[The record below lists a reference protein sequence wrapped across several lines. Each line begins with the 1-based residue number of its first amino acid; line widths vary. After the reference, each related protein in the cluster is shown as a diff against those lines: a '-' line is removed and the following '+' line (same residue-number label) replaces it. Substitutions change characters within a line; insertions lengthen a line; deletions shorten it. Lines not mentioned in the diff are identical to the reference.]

1 MSLSENGIATKE
13 PTQKNLMIFTGA
25 TVILVIAATVIFG
38 LNVLGVAAVSLV
50 VAFGIESAFAKV
62 RKKEFDQG
70 WMVTPLVFTLLLPPT
85 APWWMAAIGSS
96 FGVFFGKA
104 IFGGTG
110 KTIFNPA
117 AVGYLFLL
125 FAFPNRMLTVW
136 LNPVTN
142 DIVSGA
148 TPLNAL
154 NRGIDFPWSI
164 QDLLVGNILGSIG
177 ETFRIGI
184 IVLGIVLIVLKV
196 SDWKIPFTY
205 ISTVFVIN
213 FVGGYLAPDK
223 FKDPVLSLLVGGLM
237 LGAFFLATD
246 PVTAPTYT
254 KSKILYGVGLG
265 VITVVIRNFA
275 TFAEGVVFAIIIMNA
290 LSPLID
296 SMKMNQQ
303 KGQVSV

>member
-1 MSLSENGIATKE
+1 M
-13 PTQKNLMIFTGA
+13 
-25 TVILVIAATVIFG
+25 
-38 LNVLGVAAVSLV
+38 VSLV
-50 VAFGIESAFAKV
+50 FAYIIEYAFAKF

-85 APWWMAAIGSS
+85 APWWMAAIGAT
-96 FGVFFGKA
+96 FAVFFGKA

-125 FAFPNRMLTVW
+125 FAFPSRMLTQW

-154 NRGIDFPWSI
+154 NRGIDFPWSL
-164 QDLLVGNILGSIG
+164 QDLMIGNILGSNG

-184 IVLGIVLIVLKV
+184 SILGILLIILKV
-196 SDWKIPFTY
+196 TDWKVPATY
-205 ISTVFVIN
+205 LATVFAIN
-213 FVGGYLAPDK
+213 LVGGWLSPEK
-223 FKDPVLSLLVGGLM
+223 FRDPLLSLLVGGLL
-237 LGAFFLATD
+237 LGAFFMATD
-246 PVTAPTYT
+246 PVTAPQYN
-254 KSKILYGVGLG
+254 KSKILYGIGLG
-265 VITVVIRNFA
+265 AITVIIRNFA
-275 TFAEGVVFAIIIMNA
+275 TFSEGVVFAIIIMNA
-290 LSPLID
+290 IAPLID

-303 KGQVSV
+303 KGEVSA